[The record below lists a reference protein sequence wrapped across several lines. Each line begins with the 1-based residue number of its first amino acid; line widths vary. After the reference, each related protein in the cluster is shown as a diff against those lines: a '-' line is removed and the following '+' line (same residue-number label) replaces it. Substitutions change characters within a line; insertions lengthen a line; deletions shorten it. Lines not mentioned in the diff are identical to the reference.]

1 MSDILKI
8 AKDIQYNAS
17 SEAHAIEDYTE
28 LLKMSEESN
37 LDEADKSYVRAVIEE
52 IIADELNHQ
61 QRLQALYSA
70 LTEIQAK
77 KD

>member
-1 MSDILKI
+1 MSGILEM
-8 AKDIQYNAS
+8 AKDIQYNAK
-17 SEAHAIEDYTE
+17 SEAQAIEDYTE
-28 LLKMSEESN
+28 LLRMSDESN

-52 IIADELNHQ
+52 MIADELNHQ

>member
-1 MSDILKI
+1 MSDILEI
-8 AKDIQYNAS
+8 AKVIQYNAK
-17 SEAHAIEDYTE
+17 SEAQAIEDYTE

>member
-1 MSDILKI
+1 MSDILRI
-8 AKDIQYNAS
+8 AKDIQYNAK
-17 SEAHAIEDYTE
+17 SEAQAIEDYTE

>member
-8 AKDIQYNAS
+8 AKDIQYNAK
-17 SEAHAIEDYTE
+17 SEAQAIEDYTE

-37 LDEADKSYVRAVIEE
+37 LDKTDKSFVRAVIEE

>member
-8 AKDIQYNAS
+8 AKDIQYNAK
-17 SEAHAIEDYTE
+17 SEAQAIEDYTE

>member
-8 AKDIQYNAS
+8 AKDIQYNAK
-17 SEAHAIEDYTE
+17 SEAQAIEDYIE

-37 LDEADKSYVRAVIEE
+37 LDKTDKSFVRAVIEE

>member
-1 MSDILKI
+1 MSDILEI
-8 AKDIQYNAS
+8 AKVIQYNAK
-17 SEAHAIEDYTE
+17 SEAQAIEDYTE

-37 LDEADKSYVRAVIEE
+37 LDEADKSYVRAVVEE

>member
-37 LDEADKSYVRAVIEE
+37 LDETDRKSVV
-52 IIADELNHQ
+52 
-61 QRLQALYSA
+61 
-70 LTEIQAK
+70 
-77 KD
+77 

>member
-1 MSDILKI
+1 MSDTLKI
-8 AKDIQYNAS
+8 AKDIQYNAK
-17 SEAHAIEDYTE
+17 SEAQAIEDYTE

>member
-8 AKDIQYNAS
+8 AKDIQYNAK
-17 SEAHAIEDYTE
+17 SEAQAIEDYTE

-37 LDEADKSYVRAVIEE
+37 LDKTDKSFVRAVIEE
-52 IIADELNHQ
+52 IIADELNHR
-61 QRLQALYSA
+61 QRLPELYSA

>member
-1 MSDILKI
+1 
-8 AKDIQYNAS
+8 
-17 SEAHAIEDYTE
+17 
-28 LLKMSEESN
+28 MSEESN
-37 LDEADKSYVRAVIEE
+37 LDEADKSFVRAVIEE

-61 QRLQALYSA
+61 QRLRALYSA

>member
-1 MSDILKI
+1 MNDILKI
-8 AKDIQYNAS
+8 AKDIQYNAK
-17 SEAHAIEDYTE
+17 SEAQAIEDYTE

>member
-1 MSDILKI
+1 MSDILKS
-8 AKDIQYNAS
+8 AKEIQYNGS
-17 SEAHAIEDYTE
+17 SEAQAIEDYTE

>member
-8 AKDIQYNAS
+8 AKDIQYNAK
-17 SEAHAIEDYTE
+17 SEAQAIEDYTE

-37 LDEADKSYVRAVIEE
+37 LDETDKSFVRAVIEE

-61 QRLQALYSA
+61 QRLRALYSA

>member
-8 AKDIQYNAS
+8 AKDIQYNAK
-17 SEAHAIEDYTE
+17 SEAQAIEDYTE

-37 LDEADKSYVRAVIEE
+37 LDETDKSFVRAVIEE